1 MRVYAT
7 FAHFVVGLIAMW
19 CTSLGNT
26 VRDAQSAAPSAR
38 VGIETE

>member
-7 FAHFVVGLIAMW
+7 FTHSVVAML

-26 VRDAQSAAPSAR
+26 VSIKDVQSATPSAR